1 MKKAQK
7 HMSINN
13 WCMICGDSIPS
24 LQPYCGD
31 CMSGNEKKEEKK
43 QMTMKEYTKVVRQG
57 KTGTNFHQVGD
68 IICVQ
73 EKLDGSNASFK
84 VTDDNTLEV
93 FSRRR
98 QLDKGNTL
106 SGFYQYAKNNFED
119 KLYIGSDC
127 NLIFFGEWLVKHKV
141 DYGEHLKEFYL
152 FDVFDTSLGVYLPQS
167 KVKAWAKHLNAKM
180 PATLFEGQFT
190 SYEVLLELV
199 GKSALVEDGK
209 GEGIVIKNQ
218 SRTDDFGEQLYTKY
232 VAEAFLEKKQSKI
245 KSPMPVTLT
254 ESWLAQFLTEARIEK
269 HIFKLRDEEG
279 IALVFPRFSAIMR
292 SLGNSLIGDIIEEES
307 DSMPAEFDDAQARKL
322 IGRMAPPV
330 LRGMIENEVT
340 E

>member
-1 MKKAQK
+1 MI
-7 HMSINN
+7 INN

-57 KTGTNFHQVGD
+57 KAGTNFHQVGD

-84 VTDDNTLEV
+84 MTPAGTLEV

-98 QLDKGNTL
+98 QLDANNTL
-106 SGFYQYAKNNFED
+106 NGFYQYAKDKFEEL
-119 KLYIGSDC
+119 LYTASVRD
-127 NLIFFGEWLVKHKV
+127 LIFFGEWLVRHKV
-141 DYGEHLKEFYL
+141 DYGEHFKEFYL
-152 FDVFDTSLGVYLPQS
+152 FDIFDTSIGEYLPQS
-167 KVKAWAKHLNAKM
+167 KVKTWTKHLNTKM

-190 SYEVLLELV
+190 SYKELQGLV

-232 VAEAFLEKKQSKI
+232 VSEAFLEKKQSKI
-245 KSPMPVTLT
+245 KSPMSVTLT
-254 ESWLAQFLTEARIEK
+254 ENWLTQFLTEARIEK

-279 IALVFPRFSAIMR
+279 VALVFPQFSAIMR

-307 DSMPAEFDDAQARKL
+307 DSMPNDFDDAQARKL
-322 IGRMAPPV
+322 IGRVAPPV
-330 LRGMIENEVT
+330 LRGMIEKAEQKDKK
-340 E
+340 

>member
-1 MKKAQK
+1 
-7 HMSINN
+7 
-13 WCMICGDSIPS
+13 MICGDSIPS

-152 FDVFDTSLGVYLPQS
+152 FDVFDTSLGVYLPQI

-180 PATLFEGQFT
+180 PATLFEGEFT
-190 SYEVLLELV
+190 SYEVLFELV

-232 VAEAFLEKKQSKI
+232 VAEAFLEKKLSKSII
-245 KSPMPVTLT
+245 KTPKDLERFAIGLDKLSQDMWDYKNEL
-254 ESWLAQFLTEARIEK
+254 EAIK
-269 HIFKLRDEEG
+269 
-279 IALVFPRFSAIMR
+279 
-292 SLGNSLIGDIIEEES
+292 
-307 DSMPAEFDDAQARKL
+307 
-322 IGRMAPPV
+322 
-330 LRGMIENEVT
+330 
-340 E
+340 